1 MMYKI
6 HPVEEQIIAKSIC
19 PELSDG
25 ELLFVVNEEGKF
37 TGKSVCEIIDDSIY
51 IKKLNAPYD
60 DARTL
65 MFLNMLN
72 YAERRKIKKAVCL
85 NNELIDLCKRYGF
98 DENMAVSLE
107 GFFAPGAH
115 CNHE

>member
-1 MMYKI
+1 MYKI
-6 HPVEEQIIAKSIC
+6 HPVEERIIAKSIC
-19 PELSDG
+19 PELS
-25 ELLFVVNEEGKF
+25 ENEILFVVNEEGKF
-37 TGKSVCEIIDDSIY
+37 TGKSICEFIEDTVY
-51 IKKLNAPYD
+51 VKNLTAPYD

-72 YAERRKIKKAVCL
+72 YAERRGIKKAVCI
-85 NNELIDLCKRYGF
+85 NKELDDLCKRYGF

>member
-1 MMYKI
+1 MYKI
-6 HPVEEQIIAKSIC
+6 HPVEERIISKSIC
-19 PELSDG
+19 PELSEN

-37 TGKSVCEIIDDSIY
+37 TGTSVCEFIEGTVY
-51 IKKLNAPYD
+51 IKSLAAPYD

-72 YAERRKIKKAVCL
+72 YAERRGIKKAVCL
-85 NNELIDLCKRYGF
+85 DKALADLCKRYGF
-98 DENMAVSLE
+98 DENMTVSLE